1 MRVQRGV
8 ISYSPVCPNS
18 VSMRVCRK
26 MTVGPSKIGL
36 RERLRVCR
44 GEARNQ
50 LRGLKEGG
58 SARRGAML
66 CLPADLTSH
75 AFNVS
80 TAHPVGF
87 ENGREREREGG
98 AGAPRRTGRMNRE
111 GEVCSLVTCG
121 VHFGARRRA
130 RARRRCVPRQLRLSI
145 QYARASAA
153 APGKKKKSTIGSN
166 TPCINTH
173 ERCSTRE
180 DQAHRHN
187 GNAQW
192 QHRGCGRPSFEHSE
206 RFASSV
212 PLSHQQVRRA
222 RARRRT
228 ICSPERCS
236 ARVGVGEG
244 AGVRGN

>member
-1 MRVQRGV
+1 
-8 ISYSPVCPNS
+8 
-18 VSMRVCRK
+18 
-26 MTVGPSKIGL
+26 MTAGPSKNGL

-44 GEARNQ
+44 GWSRKQ
-50 LRGLKEGG
+50 LRGLKKGG

-145 QYARASAA
+145 RSSECC
-153 APGKKKKSTIGSN
+153 G
-166 TPCINTH
+166 
-173 ERCSTRE
+173 TRE
-180 DQAHRHN
+180 EAHRHN
-187 GNAQW
+187 GNAN
-192 QHRGCGRPSFEHSE
+192 RRDGNNVRTCALF
-206 RFASSV
+206 SV
-212 PLSHQQVRRA
+212 GPTTQVSAAISHW
-222 RARRRT
+222 
-228 ICSPERCS
+228 
-236 ARVGVGEG
+236 
-244 AGVRGN
+244 

>member
-1 MRVQRGV
+1 MTAVFIYTPGSGEHGNPVFNRGSGGGARGCGFEERVGV
-8 ISYSPVCPNS
+8 YARTEGGHFLYPFCPSVCVRVVKQPL
-18 VSMRVCRK
+18 VSK
-26 MTVGPSKIGL
+26 NGL

-44 GEARNQ
+44 GGSRNQ

-66 CLPADLTSH
+66 CLSADLTSH

-130 RARRRCVPRQLRLSI
+130 SARRRCVPRQLRLSV
-145 QYARASAA
+145 RSSECC
-153 APGKKKKSTIGSN
+153 G
-166 TPCINTH
+166 
-173 ERCSTRE
+173 TRE
-180 DQAHRHN
+180 
-187 GNAQW
+187 
-192 QHRGCGRPSFEHSE
+192 
-206 RFASSV
+206 
-212 PLSHQQVRRA
+212 QQVSTA
-222 RARRRT
+222 
-228 ICSPERCS
+228 I
-236 ARVGVGEG
+236 
-244 AGVRGN
+244 NHW

>member
-1 MRVQRGV
+1 
-8 ISYSPVCPNS
+8 
-18 VSMRVCRK
+18 
-26 MTVGPSKIGL
+26 
-36 RERLRVCR
+36 
-44 GEARNQ
+44 
-50 LRGLKEGG
+50 
-58 SARRGAML
+58 
-66 CLPADLTSH
+66 
-75 AFNVS
+75 
-80 TAHPVGF
+80 
-87 ENGREREREGG
+87 
-98 AGAPRRTGRMNRE
+98 MNRE

-145 QYARASAA
+145 RSSECCGTREEAHRHNGNANRRDGNNVRTGALFSVVRQHKSQRL
-153 APGKKKKSTIGSN
+153 STIGSN

-173 ERCSTRE
+173 ERCGTRE

>member
-1 MRVQRGV
+1 MFLG
-8 ISYSPVCPNS
+8 N
-18 VSMRVCRK
+18 
-26 MTVGPSKIGL
+26 
-36 RERLRVCR
+36 
-44 GEARNQ
+44 
-50 LRGLKEGG
+50 
-58 SARRGAML
+58 
-66 CLPADLTSH
+66 
-75 AFNVS
+75 
-80 TAHPVGF
+80 
-87 ENGREREREGG
+87 
-98 AGAPRRTGRMNRE
+98 
-111 GEVCSLVTCG
+111 
-121 VHFGARRRA
+121 FGY
-130 RARRRCVPRQLRLSI
+130 QH
-145 QYARASAA
+145 ARASAA

-180 DQAHRHN
+180 DQAHCHN

-192 QHRGCGRPSFEHSE
+192 QHRGCGRSSFEHSE

-244 AGVRGN
+244 AGARGLQSGVVAMCSSARVGVGEGA